1 MKTIIA
7 HSLEMAE
14 SDVLKYVDRDALNQI
29 KNLDDHPQFSAYAI
43 GHEGESGGDLTI
55 QGQRVRGVKKKW
67 LNDAIQSLYE
77 KIKAG
82 TKVFHLHAQTNE
94 HEGRRSIG
102 QVVGKALEKIND
114 KLTAIVI
121 TYIEPAA
128 RAMGLDVA
136 SMEADLRIDTDG
148 DSVVVSGIDEVT
160 GIALASSK
168 FNRPG
173 FPGATLLATV
183 QEMAGGTVTI
193 EEVKGFLA
201 NNPKIRP
208 SELFNSEVLKTD
220 PVVIHEVREATAG
233 EYAHRKRTDEAFDKA
248 RAEWDAKEKQMQNDL
263 KAARSQALTGTV
275 KEKAKALMESRKL
288 DEQQL
293 EYLNDY
299 IKDFTVDD
307 PEKVEVEL
315 NKKLDDGLK
324 SYDHLATKVFKV
336 KKEASTSNDG
346 TPPADKVPGDDD
358 AIKQTEAYKE
368 LTA

>member
-1 MKTIIA
+1 MRTILA

-14 SDVLKYVDRDALNQI
+14 ADVLKYVDKDALSQI
-29 KNLDDHPQFSAYAI
+29 KNFDEHPQFAAYAI

-102 QVVGKALEKIND
+102 QVVGKALEVIND

-148 DSVVVSGIDEVT
+148 DSVIVSGIDEVT

-183 QEMAGGTVTI
+183 QEMAGGTMTV
-193 EEVKGFLA
+193 EEIKGFLA
-201 NNPKIRP
+201 SNPKIRP

-248 RAEWDAKEKQMQNDL
+248 RADWDAKEKQLQGDL
-263 KAARSQALTGTV
+263 KTAKSQALTGTV

-288 DEQQL
+288 DEQQA
-293 EYLNDY
+293 EYLSDY
-299 IKDFTVDD
+299 IKDFTIDD
-307 PEKVEVEL
+307 PENVEVEL

-324 SYDHLATKVFKV
+324 SYDHLATKIFKT
-336 KKEASTSNDG
+336 KKSGAAAADG
-346 TPPADKVPGDDD
+346 GNPPTEVPVGDD
-358 AIKQTEAYKE
+358 AIKETQAYKE